1 MLASK
6 FHEYYSVVHNSICA
20 VTNIIKEGNQRITM
34 QMWYRLQKVTQ
45 RYVNKQVLALKHT
58 YLNLRK

>member
-20 VTNIIKEGNQRITM
+20 LTNIIKEGSQRETM
-34 QMWYRLQKVTQ
+34 PIWPDIGFKKL
-45 RYVNKQVLALKHT
+45 LKDM
-58 YLNLRK
+58 LVDAF